1 MSEPRRQRPYLEK
14 RARAAA
20 RRNAVQALYQ
30 WEMNHQPVDRII
42 KEFFNERPEMQKAD
56 PTYFSEVVLGAA
68 THRDELAQR
77 MAPYLARPF
86 DQLDPVERAVLLLAV
101 YELSH
106 RLEVPWRV
114 VVNEAIELAK
124 IFGAEQSHRF
134 INGVL
139 DAAARVIRSA
149 EIGAA

>member
-1 MSEPRRQRPYLEK
+1 MSEVRRQRPYLGK

-20 RRNAVQALYQ
+20 RRNALQALYQ
-30 WEMNHQPVDRII
+30 WEMNQQPVERVIE
-42 KEFFNERPEMQKAD
+42 EFRAEREELRKAD
-56 PTYFSEVVLGAA
+56 QEYFGELVAGVAG
-68 THRDELAQR
+68 HRDHLARQLG
-77 MAPYLARPF
+77 PHLARPLE
-86 DQLDPVERAVLLLAV
+86 QLDPVERAVLLLAM
-101 YELSH
+101 YELSF

-124 IFGAEQSHRF
+124 LFGAEQSHRF

-139 DAAARVIRSA
+139 DAAARVVRTA

>member
-1 MSEPRRQRPYLEK
+1 MNEPRKQRPYLEK

-30 WEMNHQPVDRII
+30 WEMNRQPVDRII
-42 KEFFNERPEMQKAD
+42 GEFFNERSEMQKAD
-56 PTYFSEVVLGAA
+56 PTYFSEVVLGVA
-68 THRDELAQR
+68 THRDELADQL
-77 MAPYLARPF
+77 APHLARPF
-86 DQLDPVERAVLLLAV
+86 DQLDPVERAVLLLSM
-101 YELSH
+101 YELLY

-124 IFGAEQSHRF
+124 IFGAEQSHKF

-139 DAAARVIRSA
+139 DAAARVTRAA